1 MSIKIQS
8 EVWEHSKHRGSAL
21 LLLLALADNC
31 GDESRSAWPSTDYL
45 AKKTR
50 LSNRA
55 IHRLI
60 SELEAS
66 GELAV
71 QRNRGRNRPNRYYIG
86 HYSEDVGDM
95 TGCWHP
101 VPEDVGDIPFS
112 ENVSNCHILSE
123 ETDTSDEFVAEV
135 KPDNSCTENVTFEE
149 EILTNGAVKG
159 DTPATSNHKEP
170 SEPSVE
176 PSGVTTWF
184 SLLEEIPGWK
194 TTFERAEQW
203 RIDNH
208 ISEEVAKVIAYE
220 ILDKRKF
227 SDDPQ
232 RNKWAIFRNWSEKR
246 QRDVDAGIRT
256 VSSTPPVNKTPVLSG
271 AVDMEAF
278 KREIESRQTGDDF

>member
-60 SELEAS
+60 SELEES

-71 QRNRGRNRPNRYYIG
+71 QRNRGRNRTNRYHIRQY
-86 HYSEDVGDM
+86 
-95 TGCWHP
+95 
-101 VPEDVGDIPFS
+101 S
-112 ENVSNCHILSE
+112 ENVSDCHILSE
-123 ETDTSDEFVAEV
+123 ETDTSDEFVAEL
-135 KPDNSCTENVTFEE
+135 KPDNSCTENVTLEE

-203 RIDNH
+203 RIDNG